1 MIICDQKDL
10 FAAKSKVSD
19 LFIPLADILRKIT
32 KYQIVIVA
40 DKLPI
45 LTITPTCLHF
55 RQMQV
60 NSRTNTLVT
69 LKDIF
74 FRQIQINFQQ

>member
-32 KYQIVIVA
+32 KCQIVIVA
-40 DKLPI
+40 DKLPV
-45 LTITPTCLHF
+45 LTITLTCLHF

-60 NSRTNTLVT
+60 NSQTNTLVT